1 MHENPLVDES
11 KDLATDVLV
20 TGLDVVHD
28 TGRGG
33 KDDLTERSGREELR
47 DPVLNRVD
55 GDVEPGGDDTT
66 LVQSAVELDNNLAT
80 SVVVDDLELANV
92 AVLLHDRKNLDND
105 LGGRSDEDLSL
116 SSSLGVDD
124 VVKGVVKNGDS
135 DHLDSFFGV
144 FCAIKRG
151 LSGKCFC

>member
-11 KDLATDVLV
+11 KDLATDLNRWISILCHIISTNCTHVLV

-92 AVLLHDRKNLDND
+92 A
-105 LGGRSDEDLSL
+105 
-116 SSSLGVDD
+116 
-124 VVKGVVKNGDS
+124 
-135 DHLDSFFGV
+135 
-144 FCAIKRG
+144 
-151 LSGKCFC
+151 